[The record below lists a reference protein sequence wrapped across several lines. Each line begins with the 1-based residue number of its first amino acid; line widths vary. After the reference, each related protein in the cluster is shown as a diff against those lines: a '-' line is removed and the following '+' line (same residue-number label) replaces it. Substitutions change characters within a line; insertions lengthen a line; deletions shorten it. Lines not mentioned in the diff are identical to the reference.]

1 MQSFIEPQSNNIYIF
16 VIVIFLYRE
25 IFTMHVVI
33 MTRYQNRNTG
43 LGEVQLCPYRKL
55 PLKHITYYTL
65 SLFIAQKLRKK
76 QLSTPMTQ

>member
-55 PLKHITYYTL
+55 PLKHITYDT
-65 SLFIAQKLRKK
+65 
-76 QLSTPMTQ
+76 